1 MPYKEESMLVA
12 TGMDAPADMT
22 TELCFNPPEG
32 PFGDDN
38 VVEGVIS
45 AGDEDWIAIELS
57 EGKEYTITVE
67 GRFITD
73 SDPATDGTDNDDNT
87 SNDFD
92 SGDLKDSVIKLA
104 TSKGDVFMMKDDDYN
119 PDGSIKMTGGMPN
132 YHPTLKFT
140 PQAGTGT
147 QKYFISVSGYTD
159 NPGASNNTGGY
170 KVTVKEVSVL
180 PVGESGDIEGSDTV
194 NDKLTGT
201 DLAEVI
207 LGFGGDDTLTGLGGD
222 DTLNG
227 GAGSDLLIGGKGGD
241 KLIGGDANDPDDMQ
255 GIDTIS
261 YAASA
266 EGVTINLRDGT
277 AMGGDAEGDEL
288 GDDIENVMGSMYD
301 DTITGTDD
309 VTLGNRIWGLGGMDR
324 LYGGEGPDTLSGGA
338 GDDMLDGGDED
349 DILIGG
355 PGADAL
361 TGGAGDDTASYAG
374 SMMGVTVRF
383 HAMQAMH
390 GDAEGD
396 TFVDTTT
403 NTYTVLDEDE
413 EEQDMTE
420 TVPDVI
426 NLTGS
431 GGDDILAGDSRDNE
445 IRGGGGND
453 RLYGGPGGN
462 YKNDSN
468 NDMMY
473 GGAGHDHVFGGKGGD
488 MLDGGAGKDNLWGNG
503 GVNTYY
509 GGPGSDTIHASREDV
524 DVAARGTAA
533 VVIDGHGGEDAEDAT
548 GSAIMK
554 NSIRDMDTLSFAN
567 FMDEMLEDGT
577 GITLDLET
585 AHADIV
591 KRIDHVIGTAE
602 RDVLTGTNDAPETI
616 EGGDGRDTLVG
627 GTESGDTVSY
637 ASSDRGV
644 RVQLGDGTESN
655 PSGGHASG
663 DTISGFENA
672 TGSAHGDDL
681 TAHNEG
687 STLKGLDG
695 DDELNGGAGNDT
707 LEGGA
712 GADELDGGIQDRT
725 ADTEANEQ
733 ENTLSYAGSSAGVRI
748 NLDALTFS
756 GGDAEGD
763 EIETYDYIDDMG
775 TTTGDNPTDDDE
787 EIEVATFRHV
797 TGSHH
802 DDHLTG
808 DRFDNKL
815 VGNDGDDTLRG
826 REGSDHLV
834 GGKGADM
841 MDGGTARGARPGADT
856 DEDWVDYSGMT
867 AVTVNLATGMGMAGP
882 AMGDTLA
889 NIEVVWGSSKGDTFI
904 ASQGKDI
911 IYGGA
916 DNDTVSYEASKHG
929 VTVSLAEGTHH
940 NRFATAG
947 EEYATPND
955 GDEDTLGTSEW
966 ADTNR
971 PSGNLSGD
979 TGQEGD
985 EGFIADKSYARGDVL
1000 GSIENLTGSSR
1011 NDVLTGDNEANVL
1024 KGGAGN
1030 DELNGGLD
1038 SDTAVDKLYG
1048 ESGDDILNGIGG
1060 ADMLH
1065 GGAGKDK
1072 LFGGAG
1078 GDILDGGA
1086 GDDDLTGGEGSD
1098 TFVFSPGNGSDAIL
1112 DLSVVADGDADAN
1125 GTSDRINLSAFGI
1138 REGDLAGLL
1147 SDRAGNVIVNLED
1160 YGGGRITIQGE
1171 AKADLMAKL
1180 IHKDMN
1186 GDAEGVGEG
1195 TDGIFIL

>member
-1 MPYKEESMLVA
+1 MPYKDESKL
-12 TGMDAPADMT
+12 TGMDAPNDT
-22 TELCFNPPEG
+22 STQLCFNPPNG
-32 PFGDDN
+32 PF
-38 VVEGVIS
+38 EGNEVTGTIG

-57 EGKEYTITVE
+57 EGKEYTITIH
-67 GRFITD
+67 GNGAPG
-73 SDPATDGTDNDDNT
+73 SQ
-87 SNDFD
+87 
-92 SGDLKDSVIKLA
+92 LQDSVIKLA

-119 PDGSIKMTGGMPN
+119 PDGSIKMTGGAPN

-170 KVTVKEVSVL
+170 RVTVKEVSVL

-227 GAGSDLLIGGKGGD
+227 GAGSDLLIGGKGAD
-241 KLIGGDANDPDDMQ
+241 VLRGGTSTYDHDADPATRETPH
-255 GIDTIS
+255 IDTIS

-277 AMGGDAEGDEL
+277 AMGGDAEGDDL
-288 GDDIENVMGSMYD
+288 GHDIENVMGSMYD

-309 VTLGNRIWGLGGMDR
+309 VTLGNHIWGLGGMDR
-324 LYGGEGPDTLSGGA
+324 LYGGEGPDILSGGA

-349 DILIGG
+349 DTLIGG

-431 GGDDILAGDSRDNE
+431 GGDDILAGDSRDNT

-488 MLDGGAGKDNLWGNG
+488 MLDGGAGNDNLWGNG
-503 GVNTYY
+503 GANTFY
-509 GGPGSDTIHASREDV
+509 GGPGSDTIHASRADI
-524 DVAARGTAA
+524 TAA
-533 VVIDGHGGEDAEDAT
+533 VVNINGHGGEHAT
-548 GSAIMK
+548 GSAMMK
-554 NSIRDMDTLSFAN
+554 SPRDMDTLSFAN

-577 GITLDLET
+577 GITLDLRGT
-585 AHADIV
+585 HASSV
-591 KRIDHVIGTAE
+591 TNIDHVIGTAE
-602 RDVLTGTNDAPETI
+602 EDMLTGTDDAPETI

-627 GTESGDTVSY
+627 GAGPGDTVSY

-644 RVQLGDGTESN
+644 RVQLGDGDASN

-681 TAHNEG
+681 TAHSEG

-695 DDELNGGAGNDT
+695 DDELNGGDGNDT

-712 GADELDGGIQDRT
+712 GADELDGDRSGADGTENTQD
-725 ADTEANEQ
+725 
-733 ENTLSYAGSSAGVRI
+733 NTLSYQASDAGVMV
-748 NLDALTFS
+748 NLTSLTFS

-763 EIETYDYIDDMG
+763 EIETYEYTYTDDNG
-775 TTTGDNPTDDDE
+775 TPNDGTDDE
-787 EIEVATFRHV
+787 EVEIDVATFTNI
-797 TGSHH
+797 TGSGH

-808 DRFDNKL
+808 DRFT
-815 VGNDGDDTLRG
+815 NDLMGGGGDDVLRG
-826 REGSDHLV
+826 REGGDRLW
-834 GGKGADM
+834 GGAGADVL
-841 MDGGTARGARPGADT
+841 DGGTTDRGANGYDI
-856 DEDWVDYSGMT
+856 DNDWVYYNHARA
-867 AVTVNLATGMGMAGP
+867 AVVVNLATGKGEGGEAD
-882 AMGDTLA
+882 GDTLL
-889 NIEVVWGSSKGDTFI
+889 NIEGVLASQHDDTFI
-904 ASQGKDI
+904 AGEGRDWI
-911 IYGGA
+911 DGWLG
-916 DNDTVSYEASKHG
+916 NDTVSYKESKHG
-929 VTVSLAEGTHH
+929 VTVDLSNSAHHTAEPETRPDDGVDLPTGNTSRDSGGT
-940 NRFATAG
+940 
-947 EEYATPND
+947 P
-955 GDEDTLGTSEW
+955 GDD
-966 ADTNR
+966 D
-971 PSGNLSGD
+971 
-979 TGQEGD
+979 
-985 EGFIADKSYARGDVL
+985 FVADKSYARNDAL
-1000 GSIENLTGSSR
+1000 ISIENLTGSSK
-1011 NDVLTGDNEANVL
+1011 DDELTGDSNANVL

-1030 DELNGGLD
+1030 DVLTGGDGGESATRMVDDKLHGEAGHDRLNGGEG
-1038 SDTAVDKLYG
+1038 A
-1048 ESGDDILNGIGG
+1048 DIL
-1060 ADMLH
+1060 M
-1065 GGAGKDK
+1065 GGAGNDT
-1072 LFGGAG
+1072 
-1078 GDILDGGA
+1078 LDGGGG
-1086 GDDDLTGGEGSD
+1086 GDTLNGGTGNDELDGGENDGVRD
-1098 TFVFSPGNGSDAIL
+1098 TFVFDLDNGSDVIMNFGI
-1112 DLSVVADGDADAN
+1112 GDSFDA
-1125 GTSDRINLSAFGI
+1125 TQHDQIDLSAFNI
-1138 REGDLAGLL
+1138 RDGELPGLI
-1147 SDRAGNVIVNLED
+1147 SVRAGNTIINVED
-1160 YGGGRITIQGE
+1160 YGGGRITIQGDVFNLDDNDNGVDADTNDIDRSIDSPNTE
-1171 AKADLMAKL
+1171 AA
-1180 IHKDMN
+1180 
-1186 GDAEGVGEG
+1186 
-1195 TDGIFIL
+1195 DGIFIL

>member
-22 TELCFNPPEG
+22 TELCFNPPNG

-73 SDPATDGTDNDDNT
+73 SDPANDGTDGDGNT
-87 SNDFD
+87 RNDFD
-92 SGDLKDSVIKLA
+92 SGDLKDSIIKLA

-119 PDGSIKMTGGMPN
+119 PDGSIKMTGGEPN

-170 KVTVKEVSVL
+170 RVTVKEVSVL

-241 KLIGGDANDPDDMQ
+241 KLIGGDANDPDNMQ

-277 AMGGDAEGDEL
+277 AMGGDAEGDDL
-288 GDDIENVMGSMYD
+288 GHDIENVMGSMYD

-309 VTLGNRIWGLGGMDR
+309 VALGNRIWGLGGMDR

-361 TGGAGDDTASYAG
+361 TGGDGDDTASYAG

-383 HAMQAMH
+383 HAMQAMG

-396 TFVDTTT
+396 TFVDTTM

-431 GGDDILAGDSRDNE
+431 GGDDILAGDSRDNV
-445 IRGGGGND
+445 IKGGGGND
-453 RLYGGPGGN
+453 RLYGGPGGSYDN
-462 YKNDSN
+462 TDND
-468 NDMMY
+468 DMMY

-488 MLDGGAGKDNLWGNG
+488 MLDGGAGNDNLWGNG
-503 GVNTYY
+503 GANTFH
-509 GGPGSDTIHASREDV
+509 GGPGSDTIHASRV
-524 DVAARGTAA
+524 DITAVADGFT
-533 VVIDGHGGEDAEDAT
+533 VDINGHGGEHAT
-548 GSAIMK
+548 GSAMMK
-554 NSIRDMDTLSFAN
+554 GPRDIDTLSFAN

-577 GITLDLET
+577 GITLNLEEQT
-585 AHADIV
+585 TSGGATVTVMNIDKIV
-591 KRIDHVIGTAE
+591 GTSE
-602 RDVLTGTNDAPETI
+602 TDVLTGTDTAGEVI
-616 EGGDGRDTLVG
+616 EGGDGGDTLVG
-627 GTESGDTVSY
+627 GFGLNDTVSY
-637 ASSDRGV
+637 ENSDRGV
-644 RVQLGDGTESN
+644 RVDLGGEQSA
-655 PSGGHASG
+655 SRGHAGG

-672 TGSAHGDDL
+672 IGSVHDDDL
-681 TAHNEG
+681 TAVAGTVGTVG
-687 STLKGLDG
+687 SRLWGGPGEDTL
-695 DDELNGGAGNDT
+695 EGGAGNDT

-712 GADELDGGIQDRT
+712 DADELDGGRSG
-725 ADTEANEQ
+725 ADGTENTQ
-733 ENTLSYAGSSAGVRI
+733 NNTLSYQASDAGVMV
-748 NLDALTFS
+748 NLTSLTFS

-763 EIETYDYIDDMG
+763 EVETYDYIDGMG
-775 TTTGDNPTDDDE
+775 TDTTDDDE
-787 EIEVATFRHV
+787 EIEVATFTNV
-797 TGSHH
+797 TGSDH

-808 DRFDNKL
+808 DRFI
-815 VGNDGDDTLRG
+815 NDLMGGGGDDILRG
-826 REGSDHLV
+826 REGGDRLW
-834 GGKGADM
+834 GGAGADVL
-841 MDGGTARGARPGADT
+841 DGGTTKRGANGYDI
-856 DEDWVDYSGMT
+856 DNDWVYYNHARA
-867 AVTVNLATGMGMAGP
+867 AVVVNLATGKGEGGEAD
-882 AMGDTLA
+882 GDTLL
-889 NIEVVWGSSKGDTFI
+889 NIEGVLASQHDDTFI
-904 ASQGKDI
+904 AGEGRDWI
-911 IYGGA
+911 DGWLG
-916 DNDTVSYEASKHG
+916 NDTVSYKESKHG
-929 VTVSLAEGTHH
+929 VTVDLSNPAHHAAEPET
-940 NRFATAG
+940 
-947 EEYATPND
+947 
-955 GDEDTLGTSEW
+955 
-966 ADTNR
+966 R
-971 PSGNLSGD
+971 PD
-979 TGQEGD
+979 TGVDLPDGNTSRD
-985 EGFIADKSYARGDVL
+985 SGTTGNDDFVADKSYARNDAL
-1000 GSIENLTGSSR
+1000 ISIENLTGSSKD
-1011 NDVLTGDNEANVL
+1011 DVLTGDSNANVL

-1030 DELNGGLD
+1030 DVLTGGNGGDSATRMVDDKLHGEAGDDELNGGEG
-1038 SDTAVDKLYG
+1038 A
-1048 ESGDDILNGIGG
+1048 DIL
-1060 ADMLH
+1060 M
-1065 GGAGKDK
+1065 GGAGNDT
-1072 LFGGAG
+1072 
-1078 GDILDGGA
+1078 LDGGGG
-1086 GDDDLTGGEGSD
+1086 GDTLNGGTGNDELDGGESDSARD
-1098 TFVFSPGNGSDAIL
+1098 TFVFDLDNGSDVIMNFGI
-1112 DLSVVADGDADAN
+1112 GDSFDA
-1125 GTSDRINLSAFGI
+1125 TQHDQIDLSAFNI
-1138 REGDLAGLL
+1138 RDGELPGLI
-1147 SDRAGNVIVNLED
+1147 SVRAGNTIINVED
-1160 YGGGRITIQGE
+1160 YGGGRITIQGDVFNLDDNDNGVDTDTNDIDRSIDNPNTE
-1171 AKADLMAKL
+1171 AA
-1180 IHKDMN
+1180 
-1186 GDAEGVGEG
+1186 
-1195 TDGIFIL
+1195 DGIFIL